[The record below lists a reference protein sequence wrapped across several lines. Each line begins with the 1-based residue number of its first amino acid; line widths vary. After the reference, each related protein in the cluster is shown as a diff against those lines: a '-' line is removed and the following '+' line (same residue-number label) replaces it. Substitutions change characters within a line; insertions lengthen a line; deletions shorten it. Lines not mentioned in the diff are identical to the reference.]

1 MEARQDQGMHSY
13 SAVMTDHPA
22 WMPDGTFR
30 VRAFPSYQGKHALA
44 RTDGSSLDWCCPQA
58 AASGPVPEAFT
69 LPDSAALPPELG
81 GALASVGSV
90 ARFRNPSLW
99 DALGTAIIRQVVR
112 AAQAQHQY
120 RAFCIAYGDQ
130 TGCGQTTAWLFP
142 SPEVVLKLDDAH
154 FADTGLAFKRHA
166 LRAAASAFL
175 ARENAWVHMSSV
187 DLVAELCAVP
197 RVGPWTAGA
206 AIADWSNDFAAYP
219 CGDLAI
225 RTWAAHVAPSVTWP
239 DSEQAFRQHWH
250 ELAGDHLAE
259 LTLLTLAWGDRH
271 ARTPP
276 P

>member
-1 MEARQDQGMHSY
+1 MHSY

-22 WMPDGTFR
+22 WTPDGTAC
-30 VRAFPSYQGKHALA
+30 VRAFPCCHDKHALT
-44 RTDGSSLDWCCPQA
+44 RTDGSSLEWCCPEA
-58 AASGPVPEAFT
+58 SASGPVPETFALT
-69 LPDSAALPPELG
+69 DAAALPPELG
-81 GALASVGSV
+81 KALASLGSV

-112 AAQAQHQY
+112 AAQAQRQY
-120 RAFCIAYGDQ
+120 RAFCAAYGDQ
-130 TGCGQTTAWLFP
+130 VRCGQAMAWLFP
-142 SPEVVLKLDDAH
+142 SPEAVLKLDDDH
-154 FADTGLAFKRHA
+154 FADVGLGFKRHA

-175 ARENAWVHMSSV
+175 THESAWVHMPAA
-187 DLVAELCAVP
+187 DLAADLRTVP

-225 RTWAAHVAPSVTWP
+225 RTWAAHMAPPITWP
-239 DSEQAFRQHWH
+239 DDEPAFQQYWQ